1 MTVEFKSI
9 ERTGPL
15 VVSMPH
21 VGHALPKAVREQLS
35 RRSDGLSDADWHV
48 DRLYDFL
55 EAENASEL
63 MATWS
68 RWVIDLNRPPEGTSL
83 YPGQATTGLCP
94 GETFLGLP
102 LYETG
107 HEPGN
112 DEVELRLRSYWR
124 PYHDRLKALI
134 AAAKAR
140 HGTAVVVDAHSIV
153 STCPRLFD
161 GRLPD
166 INIGTHD
173 GGSCDPPL
181 QRVVEDVLRAQTRFD
196 WVINGRFK
204 GGYITRHYGRP
215 TNGVHAVQIELA
227 QSAYMDEAYPS
238 RWDDARAAP
247 LRGVLRDVIAAI
259 NAWSAAA
266 PAVDCPAPSGIHG
279 GGSS

>member
-1 MTVEFKSI
+1 MTVDFKSI
-9 ERTGPL
+9 ERTGRL

-21 VGHALPKAVREQLS
+21 VGHALPKTVSEQLS
-35 RRSDGLSDADWHV
+35 LCTEGLSDADWHL
-48 DRLYDFL
+48 DQLYDFL
-55 EAENASEL
+55 EGENASEL

-107 HEPGN
+107 HEPGS
-112 DEVELRLRSYWR
+112 DEVELRLQSYWR
-124 PYHDRLKALI
+124 PYHHRLNALI
-134 AAAKAR
+134 DAAKAR
-140 HGTAVVVDAHSIV
+140 HGRAVVVDAHSIV
-153 STCPRLFD
+153 STCPRLFE

-166 INIGTHD
+166 INIGTND
-173 GGSCDPPL
+173 GTSCDPAL
-181 QRVVEDVLRAQTRFD
+181 QRIVEEVLGAQARFD

-215 TNGVHAVQIELA
+215 ANGVHAVQIELA
-227 QSAYMDEAYPS
+227 QSSYMDEAHPNQ
-238 RWDDARAAP
+238 WDDARAAP
-247 LRGVLRDVIAAI
+247 LRDVLRRVIAAI
-259 NAWSAAA
+259 NAWPAAA
-266 PAVDCPAPSGIHG
+266 QAVACPIPSGIHD